1 MDPGFEAE
9 LREEEVT
16 FTAADA
22 SLLEAIAAT
31 GSLNRAAAEL
41 GRSYSRAQKRL
52 GTLEEAFGTLVERT
66 RGGTGGGGSQVT
78 TAGRE
83 LLARFERLEQGY
95 ESVASVA
102 ETVLAGTVE
111 ERDGELGV
119 VATEAGPISAI
130 VPPGA
135 DNVQVSIRADA
146 VTLHAALEAPP
157 SGGTSARN
165 QFDGEVVSVTPGEA
179 VARVAVDVGASTPL
193 LALVT
198 ADSKERLDL
207 RPGRA
212 VVATF
217 KATATRCTLA

>member
-1 MDPGFEAE
+1 MDAGFEAQ
-9 LREEEVT
+9 LTAGDVT

-22 SLLEAIAAT
+22 SLLETIEEV
-31 GSLNRAAAEL
+31 GSLSGAAAEL

-52 GTLEEAFGTLVERT
+52 TLLEDAFGPLVERT
-66 RGGTGGGGSQVT
+66 RGGEGGGGSRVT
-78 TAGRE
+78 EQGE
-83 LLARFERLEQGY
+83 QLLARFQRLERGFAA
-95 ESVASVA
+95 VAEVA
-102 ETVLAGTVE
+102 ETVLEGDVR
-111 ERDGELGV
+111 ERHGELGLV
-119 VATEAGPISAI
+119 ETSAGTIKGV
-130 VPPGA
+130 VPPDA
-135 DNVQVSIRADA
+135 EHVQVSIRADA
-146 VTLHAALEAPP
+146 VTLHADGVAPP
-157 SGGTSARN
+157 TDGTSARN